1 MNTELFLKE
10 IRQDKI
16 CRETWVDLLKK
27 EKLPLIMWGCGDVG
41 DAVLEYLE
49 YNNIPVSG
57 IWVDGISEKKTF
69 HNIVVDDFP
78 AILDKF
84 DKFNVILG
92 HSWYELGEELY
103 QRSEQIARVFYAFSI
118 NYGQYDFVKYDAI
131 EKEAERYVRLC
142 HSLADNRSVKNL
154 IAFLNTK
161 MTGDVQYIFDVFEEG
176 MSFFH
181 NDVFTVT
188 EDEVFLDI
196 GAYNGDTIRS
206 FLQQTRGN
214 YQKILAVEPDAD
226 NFLSLSEY
234 VARERLTNVSVSMT
248 AAWDKRED
256 LKFETRKNQ
265 ISGVCCSRKTG
276 AEAKVITCYANRLDS
291 LFEGE
296 AVSLIR
302 INYFS
307 GVLEAIQGCEALIK
321 MNHPKFVIVTGF
333 EIYNVL
339 LLFEY
344 ISSLHA
350 GYKFYLRFNRAMSSA
365 LTMYV
370 V

>member
-1 MNTELFLKE
+1 MNIELFLKE
-10 IRQDKI
+10 IHTDKI
-16 CRETWVDLLKK
+16 CKKTWIDLLKK
-27 EKLPLIMWGCGDVG
+27 EKLPLIMWGCGDVA

-49 YNNIPVSG
+49 YNHIPVSG
-57 IWVDGISEKKTF
+57 IWVDGIPEKKMF
-69 HNIVVDDFP
+69 RNIVIDDFST
-78 AILDKF
+78 ILNRF
-84 DKFNVILG
+84 EKFNVILG

-118 NYGQYDFVKYDAI
+118 SYGQYDLVKYRAI

-142 HSLADNRSVKNL
+142 HSFEDNFSVKNL
-154 IAFLNTK
+154 LAFLNTK
-161 MTGDVQYIFDVFEEG
+161 MTGHVQYIFDVFKKG
-176 MSFFH
+176 MSFFN
-181 NDVFTVT
+181 NDVFTVAD
-188 EDEVFLDI
+188 DEVFLDI

-206 FLQQTRGN
+206 FLQQTRGK
-214 YQKILAVEPDAD
+214 YQKIMAVEPDAD

-234 VARERLTNVSVSMT
+234 VARERLKNVSVSMT

-256 LKFETRKNQ
+256 LKFEIGKNQ
-265 ISGVCCSRKTG
+265 ISGVCCPDQTG
-276 AEAKVITCYANRLDS
+276 AEAKVITCYADRLDS

-296 AVSLIR
+296 AVSLIK
-302 INYFS
+302 INYFY
-307 GVLEAIQGCEALIK
+307 GVLEAIRGCEELIK
-321 MNHPKFVIVTGF
+321 INHPKFVIVVGF

-344 ISSLHA
+344 ISSLNA

-370 V
+370 I